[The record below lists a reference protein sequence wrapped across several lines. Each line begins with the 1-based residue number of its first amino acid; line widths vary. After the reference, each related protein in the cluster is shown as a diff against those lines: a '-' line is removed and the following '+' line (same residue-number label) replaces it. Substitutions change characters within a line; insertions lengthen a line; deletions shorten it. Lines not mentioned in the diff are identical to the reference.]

1 MSSKTLCQR
10 VGLNL
15 LLVLA
20 MLLPL
25 GVGTVGAAPLAQEE
39 ELTYTV
45 KLGDNLW
52 TLAEKY
58 LGTGPAYWVIVGATN
73 AKYEQDSS
81 FAQIEDPGLIHPG
94 WKLLIPK
101 PEEAEKYLAIAKA
114 VPTAGRTGLRATFA
128 WPTYIDPAVGSDF
141 SSTSSLCNLYDSL
154 VFPNT
159 DGGVDPHLAESWDV
173 SDDGLTWTFH
183 LREGVKFHNG
193 SELTA
198 SDVAFSMNRILEIG
212 EGLAYVFLGTVESA
226 TALDDYT
233 VEFTLTQPSGLFLIS
248 LIRLYVADEQEVMA
262 NIVTPGPYG
271 DKGDYGKEYLL
282 THDAGSGPYK
292 VKEFPLEEY
301 LLMEK
306 YDDWFGT
313 FDPNAPDEVRFIATT
328 EAATVRTLMSRQE
341 LEITDQWQTIEA
353 LEALES
359 MDGVD
364 VAAFPVL
371 TEFYYMI
378 HTRKPPTDDVHF
390 RRAMAYAFD
399 YEAAVGL
406 EWPGTQQSQ
415 GPVPAITAG
424 HNPDVFVFERDLD
437 KAREELAQ
445 SKYADELDQY
455 PVELHWIT
463 EVPAEE
469 KWALLFQ
476 ANMAEIGIDVE
487 VVATPWLSVVEEMA
501 SQDLSP
507 HIVTIYVSADFPE
520 AGSLLK
526 VRYHSDAA
534 ATWSQNEW
542 LLDDELDQMI
552 DDALV
557 TVDTEE
563 RYAKYRELQDIIVDL
578 CPSLFLYDQVQKHAY
593 QSAYVDW
600 PAARGEVIPVMGY
613 TFFAPTVA
621 VTGP

>member
-1 MSSKTLCQR
+1 MKALRVLSALMVLTLAASFAVACA
-10 VGLNL
+10 GP
-15 LLVLA
+15 A
-20 MLLPL
+20 T
-25 GVGTVGAAPLAQEE
+25 TVAPTEAPPEPTEAAPEPTEAPTEE
-39 ELTYTV
+39 PPP
-45 KLGDNLW
+45 
-52 TLAEKY
+52 EK
-58 LGTGPAYWVIVGATN
+58 
-73 AKYEQDSS
+73 
-81 FAQIEDPGLIHPG
+81 
-94 WKLLIPK
+94 
-101 PEEAEKYLAIAKA
+101 
-114 VPTAGRTGLRATFA
+114 RALDVTFA

-141 SSTSSLCNLYDSL
+141 SSTSSLCNLYDTL

-159 DGGVDPHLAESWDV
+159 EGGVDPQVADSWDV
-173 SDDGLTWTFH
+173 SDDGLTWTFY
-183 LREGVKFHNG
+183 LKQGITFHNG

-233 VEFTLTQPSGLFLIS
+233 VEFTLTEPSGLFLTS
-248 LIRLYVADEQEVMA
+248 LIRLYIADEEEVMD
-262 NIVTPGPYG
+262 NVVTPGPYG

-306 YDDWFGT
+306 YDDWFGE
-313 FDPNAPDEVRFIATT
+313 FAPNAPDEVRFIATT
-328 EAATVRTLMSRQE
+328 EAATVRTMMSRQE

-353 LEALES
+353 LEALDEIE
-359 MDGVD
+359 GVD

-378 HTRKPPTDDVHF
+378 HTKKPPTDDIHF

-399 YEAAVGL
+399 YEAAVAL

-424 HNPDVFVFERDLD
+424 HNPDVFVFERDLE
-437 KAREELAQ
+437 KAREELAL
-445 SKYADELDQY
+445 SAYADQLDQY
-455 PVELHWIT
+455 PVEVHWIT

-476 ANMAEIGIDVE
+476 ANMADIGIDVE
-487 VVATPWLSVVEEMA
+487 VVGTPWLSVVEEMA
-501 SQDLSP
+501 DQELSP
-507 HIVTIYVSADFPE
+507 HIVTVYVSADFPE

-542 LLDDELDQMI
+542 LLDEELDQRI
-552 DDALV
+552 DDALA
-557 TVDTEE
+557 TVDEEE
-563 RYAKYRELQDIIVDL
+563 RYAKYRELQDYIVDL

-613 TFFAPTVA
+613 TMFAPVID

>member
-1 MSSKTLCQR
+1 MSKKTLCQR

-15 LLVLA
+15 FLVLA
-20 MLLPL
+20 MLLTL
-25 GVGTVGAAPLAQEE
+25 GVSPASGAPPAQEE
-39 ELTYTV
+39 MTYTV

-73 AKYEQDSS
+73 AKYEEDST
-81 FAQIEDPGLIHPG
+81 FAYIENASLIHPG
-94 WKLLIPK
+94 WKFLIPSA
-101 PEEAEKYLAIAKA
+101 EAAEAYIAIAKA
-114 VPTAGRTGLRATFA
+114 VPSAGKRGLRATFA
-128 WPTYIDPAVGSDF
+128 WPTFIDPAVGSDF
-141 SSTSSLCNLYDSL
+141 SSTSSLCNLYDTL

-159 DGGVDPHLAESWDV
+159 AGGVDAHLAESWET
-173 SDDGLTWTFH
+173 SADGLTWTFH
-183 LREGVKFHNG
+183 LKQGVKFHNG
-193 SELTA
+193 TEVTA
-198 SDVAFSMNRILEIG
+198 SDVAFSMNRLLEIG
-212 EGLAYVFLGTVESA
+212 EGLAYVFLGTVEDA

-233 VEFTLTQPSGLFLIS
+233 VEFKLAQPSGLFLIS
-248 LIRLYVADEQEVMA
+248 LIRLYVADEEEVMD

-282 THDAGSGPYK
+282 THDAGSGAYK

-306 YDDWFGT
+306 YDGWFGT
-313 FDPNAPDEVRFIATT
+313 FAPNPPDEVRFIATT

-353 LEALES
+353 LEALNGME
-359 MDGVD
+359 GVD
-364 VAAFPVL
+364 VSAFPVL

-378 HTRKPPTDDVHF
+378 HTQNPPTDDVHF

-399 YEAAVGL
+399 YDTAVAL
-406 EWPGTQQSQ
+406 EWPGTKQSR

-437 KAREELAQ
+437 KAREELAL
-445 SKYADELDQY
+445 SAYADELDAY
-455 PVELHWIT
+455 PVEVHWCT
-463 EVPAEE
+463 EVPHEE
-469 KWALLFQ
+469 KFALLFQ
-476 ANMAEIGIDVE
+476 ANMAEVGIKVNI
-487 VVATPWLSVVEEMA
+487 VSTPWMSMVEEGA
-501 SQDLSP
+501 TLETSP
-507 HIVTIYVSADFPE
+507 HIQTTYVSADFPE

-526 VRYHSDAA
+526 LRYHSDTAP
-534 ATWSQNEW
+534 TWSQNEW
-542 LLDDELDQMI
+542 LLDDELDQMV

-557 TVDTEE
+557 TVDEEE
-563 RYAKYRELQDIIVDL
+563 RYATYRELQDYIVDL
-578 CPSLFLYDQVQKHAY
+578 CPSIFLYDQVQKHAY

-613 TFFAPTVA
+613 TMFAATIG

>member
-1 MSSKTLCQR
+1 MSKKTLCQR

-15 LLVLA
+15 FLVLA

-25 GVGTVGAAPLAQEE
+25 GVSAASAAPPAQE

-52 TLAEKY
+52 SLAEKY
-58 LGTGPAYWVIVGATN
+58 LGSGPAYWAIVGATN
-73 AKYEQDSS
+73 VKYEEDAS
-81 FAQIEDPGLIHPG
+81 FANIENPNLIHPG
-94 WKLLIPK
+94 WKFLIPSAD
-101 PEEAEKYLAIAKA
+101 EAEMYAALAKGEPAPEK
-114 VPTAGRTGLRATFA
+114 RTLNVTFS

-141 SSTSSLCNLYDSL
+141 SSTSSLCNLYDTL

-159 DGGVDPHLAESWDV
+159 AGGVDAHLAESWRV
-173 SDDGLTWTFH
+173 SGDGLTWTFV
-183 LREGVKFHNG
+183 LKKGVKFHNG

-198 SDVAFSMNRILEIG
+198 SDVAFSMNRLLEIG
-212 EGLAYVFLGTVESA
+212 EGLAYVFLGSVESA
-226 TALDDYT
+226 GAIDDYT
-233 VEFTLTQPSGLFLIS
+233 VEFKLAQPSGLFLIS
-248 LIRLYVADEQEVMA
+248 LIRLYIADEEEVMA

-282 THDAGSGPYK
+282 THDAGSGAYK

-301 LLMEK
+301 LLMAK
-306 YDDWFGT
+306 NSAWFGA
-313 FDPNAPDEVRFIATT
+313 FGANAPEEVRFIATT

-353 LEALES
+353 LEALDAIE
-359 MDGVD
+359 GID

-378 HTRKPPTDDVHF
+378 HTQRAPTDDVHF

-399 YEAAVGL
+399 YDAAVAL
-406 EWPGTQQSQ
+406 EWEGTQQSR

-437 KAREELAQ
+437 KAREELAL
-445 SKYADELDQY
+445 SKYADQLDQY
-455 PVELHWIT
+455 PVEVHWIT

-476 ANMAEIGIDVE
+476 ANMADIGIDVE
-487 VVATPWLSVVEEMA
+487 VVGTPWLSVVENAA

-557 TVDTEE
+557 TVDTDE
-563 RYAKYRELQDIIVDL
+563 RYAKYRDLQDYIMDL
-578 CPSLFLYDQVQKHAY
+578 CPSIFLYDQVQKHAY

-613 TFFAPTVA
+613 TMFAATIG

>member
-1 MSSKTLCQR
+1 MKALR
-10 VGLNL
+10 VPSALAAL
-15 LLVLA
+15 ILVLS
-20 MLLPL
+20 L
-25 GVGTVGAAPLAQEE
+25 VVSCAP
-39 ELTYTV
+39 
-45 KLGDNLW
+45 
-52 TLAEKY
+52 
-58 LGTGPAYWVIVGATN
+58 PAT
-73 AKYEQDSS
+73 
-81 FAQIEDPGLIHPG
+81 
-94 WKLLIPK
+94 
-101 PEEAEKYLAIAKA
+101 PE
-114 VPTAGRTGLRATFA
+114 PTAEAPAPAPTEPPPPPEKRALRATFS

-141 SSTSSLCNLYDSL
+141 SSTSSLCNLYDTL

-159 DGGVDPHLAESWDV
+159 KGGVDPQLAESWDV
-173 SDDGLTWTFH
+173 SGDGLTWTFH
-183 LREGVKFHNG
+183 LKKGVKFHNG

-198 SDVAFSMNRILEIG
+198 SDVAFSMNRLLEIG

-226 TALDDYT
+226 AAVDDYT
-233 VEFTLTQPSGLFLIS
+233 VEFKLTQPSGLFLIS
-248 LIRLYVADEQEVMA
+248 LIRLYVADQEEVME

-271 DKGDYGKEYLL
+271 DNGDYGKEWLL

-306 YDDWFGT
+306 YDDWSGT
-313 FDPNAPDEVRFIATT
+313 FAPNAPDEVRFIATT
-328 EAATVRTLMSRQE
+328 EAATVRTMMSRQE

-353 LEALES
+353 LEALQEIE
-359 MDGVD
+359 GVE

-378 HTRKPPTDDVHF
+378 HTKKPPTDDIHF
-390 RRAMAYAFD
+390 RRAMAWAFD
-399 YEAAVGL
+399 YDAAVAL
-406 EWPGTQQSQ
+406 EWEGTQQSR

-424 HNPDVFVFERDLD
+424 HNPDVFVFHRDLD

-445 SKYADELDQY
+445 SKYADQLDDY
-455 PVELHWIT
+455 PVEVHWIT
-463 EVPAEE
+463 DVPAEE

-476 ANMAEIGIDVE
+476 ANMADIGINVE
-487 VVATPWLSVVEEMA
+487 IVGTPWLSVVEEVA
-501 SQDLSP
+501 DQELSP

-542 LLDDELDQMI
+542 LLDTELDEMI

-557 TVDTEE
+557 TVDEEE
-563 RYAKYRELQDIIVDL
+563 RYAKYMDLQDYIMEL
-578 CPSLFLYDQVQKHAY
+578 CPSIFLYDQVQKHAY

-613 TFFAPTVA
+613 TMFAPTVNI
-621 VTGP
+621 TGP

>member
-1 MSSKTLCQR
+1 
-10 VGLNL
+10 V
-15 LLVLA
+15 
-20 MLLPL
+20 
-25 GVGTVGAAPLAQEE
+25 
-39 ELTYTV
+39 
-45 KLGDNLW
+45 
-52 TLAEKY
+52 AE
-58 LGTGPAYWVIVGATN
+58 G
-73 AKYEQDSS
+73 
-81 FAQIEDPGLIHPG
+81 
-94 WKLLIPK
+94 
-101 PEEAEKYLAIAKA
+101 
-114 VPTAGRTGLRATFA
+114 
-128 WPTYIDPAVGSDF
+128 
-141 SSTSSLCNLYDSL
+141 
-154 VFPNT
+154 
-159 DGGVDPHLAESWDV
+159 WDV
-173 SDDGLTWTFH
+173 SDDGLTWTFN
-183 LREGVKFHNG
+183 LKKGIKFHNG

-233 VEFTLTQPSGLFLIS
+233 VEFTLTEPSGLFLIS
-248 LIRLYVADEQEVMA
+248 LIRLYIADEEEVM
-262 NIVTPGPYG
+262 NNVVTPGPYG
-271 DKGDYGKEYLL
+271 DKGDFGKEYLL
-282 THDAGSGPYK
+282 THDAGSGAYK

-306 YDDWFGT
+306 YDDWFGE
-313 FDPNAPDEVRFIATT
+313 FAPNAPDEVRFVATT
-328 EAATVRTLMSRQE
+328 EAATVRTMMSRQE

-353 LEALES
+353 LEALQELE
-359 MDGVD
+359 GVD

-371 TEFYYMI
+371 TEFYYMV

-399 YEAAVGL
+399 YDAAVAL
-406 EWPGTQQSQ
+406 EWEGTQQSR

-437 KAREELAQ
+437 KAREELAM
-445 SKYADELDQY
+445 SAYADKLDEN
-455 PVELHWIT
+455 PVEVHWIT

-476 ANMAEIGIDVE
+476 ANMADIGIDVE
-487 VVATPWLSVVEEMA
+487 VVGTPWMSVVEEMA
-501 SQDLSP
+501 DQELSP
-507 HIVTIYVSADFPE
+507 HIVTVYVSADFPE

-534 ATWSQNEW
+534 PTWSQNEW
-542 LLDDELDQMI
+542 LLDDELDQRI

-557 TVDTEE
+557 TVDEEE
-563 RYAKYRELQDIIVDL
+563 RYAKYRDLQDDIVDL
-578 CPSLFLYDQVQKHAY
+578 CPSLFLYDQVQKHAF

-613 TFFAPTVA
+613 TMFAPVID

>member
-1 MSSKTLCQR
+1 MKGLR
-10 VGLNL
+10 VLNAAVVVVLILGL
-15 LLVLA
+15 VA
-20 MLLPL
+20 ACAPQATPAPTE
-25 GVGTVGAAPLAQEE
+25 VPPTEVPPTKAPPPTAAAP
-39 ELTYTV
+39 
-45 KLGDNLW
+45 
-52 TLAEKY
+52 EKR
-58 LGTGPAYWVIVGATN
+58 V
-73 AKYEQDSS
+73 
-81 FAQIEDPGLIHPG
+81 
-94 WKLLIPK
+94 
-101 PEEAEKYLAIAKA
+101 
-114 VPTAGRTGLRATFA
+114 LRATFS

-159 DGGVDPHLAESWDV
+159 AGGVDPQVAESWET

-183 LREGVKFHNG
+183 LKKGVKFHNG

-198 SDVAFSMNRILEIG
+198 SDVAFSMNRLLEIG
-212 EGLAYVFLGTVESA
+212 EGLAYVFLGVVESA
-226 TALDDYT
+226 TSLDDYT
-233 VEFTLTQPSGLFLIS
+233 VEFKLVEPSGLFLIS
-248 LIRLYVADEQEVMA
+248 LIRLYIADEEEVMG

-301 LLMEK
+301 LLMER
-306 YDDWFGT
+306 YDDWSGT
-313 FDPNAPDEVRFIATT
+313 FAENAADEVRFIATT

-353 LEALES
+353 LSALGEL
-359 MDGVD
+359 DGVD
-364 VAAFPVL
+364 IAAFPVL

-399 YEAAVGL
+399 YDAAVAL
-406 EWPGTQQSQ
+406 EWPGTQQSR

-424 HNPDVFVFERDLD
+424 HNPDVFVFHRDLD
-437 KAREELAQ
+437 KAREELAL
-445 SKYADELDQY
+445 SAYADKLDEY
-455 PVELHWIT
+455 PVQVHWIT

-476 ANMAEIGIDVE
+476 ANMADIGINVDIVG
-487 VVATPWLSVVEEMA
+487 TPWMSVVEETA
-501 SQDLSP
+501 SQEASP

-520 AGSLLK
+520 AGSLIK

-534 ATWSQNEW
+534 PTWSQNEW
-542 LLDDELDQMI
+542 LLDPALDEKI
-552 DDALV
+552 DEALL
-557 TVDTEE
+557 TVNEEE
-563 RYAKYRELQDIIVDL
+563 RYAKYRELQDEIVEL
-578 CPSLFLYDQVQKHAY
+578 CPSIYLYDQVQKHGY

-613 TFFAPTVA
+613 TMFAPV
-621 VTGP
+621 VSITGP

>member
-1 MSSKTLCQR
+1 MKRQSASTILILA
-10 VGLNL
+10 V
-15 LLVLA
+15 LVSLVA
-20 MLLPL
+20 CGPTQTPTPAE
-25 GVGTVGAAPLAQEE
+25 VPAAP
-39 ELTYTV
+39 T
-45 KLGDNLW
+45 
-52 TLAEKY
+52 
-58 LGTGPAYWVIVGATN
+58 
-73 AKYEQDSS
+73 
-81 FAQIEDPGLIHPG
+81 
-94 WKLLIPK
+94 
-101 PEEAEKYLAIAKA
+101 A
-114 VPTAGRTGLRATFA
+114 VPTEVPTEAPPPEKRALDVTFS

-141 SSTSSLCNLYDSL
+141 SSTSSLCNLYDTL

-159 DGGVDPHLAESWDV
+159 GGGVDPHLAERWDV
-173 SDDGLTWTFH
+173 SGDGLTWTFH
-183 LREGVKFHNG
+183 LKTGVKFHNG

-198 SDVAFSMNRILEIG
+198 SDVAFSMNRLLEIG

-226 TALDDYT
+226 TAIDDYA
-233 VEFTLTQPSGLFLIS
+233 VEFKLTQPSGLFLIS
-248 LIRLYVADEQEVMA
+248 LIRLYVADEGEVMD
-262 NIVTPGPYG
+262 NLVSPGPYG
-271 DKGDYGKEYLL
+271 EKGDYGKEYLL

-306 YDDWFGT
+306 YEDWFGE
-313 FDPNAPDEVRFIATT
+313 FAANAPDEVRFIATT
-328 EAATVRTLMSRQE
+328 EAATVRTLMSREE

-353 LEALES
+353 LEALGE
-359 MDGVD
+359 MEGVD

-378 HTRKPPTDDVHF
+378 HTKKPPTDDIHF

-399 YEAAVGL
+399 YETAVAL
-406 EWPGTQQSQ
+406 EWPGTKQSR

-424 HNPDVFVFERDLD
+424 HDPDIFVFQRDLD
-437 KAREELAQ
+437 KAREELAM
-445 SKYADELDQY
+445 SPYADALDEY
-455 PVELHWIT
+455 PVIVHWIT

-476 ANMAEIGIDVE
+476 ANMAEIGINAEIVG
-487 VVATPWLSVVEEMA
+487 TPWMSVVEEMA
-501 SQDLSP
+501 DQELSP
-507 HIVTIYVSADFPE
+507 NIVTIYVSADFPE

-534 ATWSQNEW
+534 STWSQNEW

-557 TVDTEE
+557 TVDEDE
-563 RYAKYRELQDIIVDL
+563 RYAKYGELQDYIVDL

-600 PAARGEVIPVMGY
+600 PAARGEIIPVMGY
-613 TFFAPTVA
+613 TMFAPVIE

>member
-1 MSSKTLCQR
+1 
-10 VGLNL
+10 
-15 LLVLA
+15 
-20 MLLPL
+20 MLLTL
-25 GVGTVGAAPLAQEE
+25 GVSAASGAPPAQEE
-39 ELTYTV
+39 MTYTV

-73 AKYEQDSS
+73 AKYEEDST
-81 FAQIEDPGLIHPG
+81 FAYIENPSLIHPG
-94 WKLLIPK
+94 WKFLIPSA
-101 PEEAEKYLAIAKA
+101 EAAEAYIAIAKA
-114 VPTAGRTGLRATFA
+114 VPSAGKRGLRATFA
-128 WPTYIDPAVGSDF
+128 WPTFIDPAVGSDF
-141 SSTSSLCNLYDSL
+141 SSTSSLCNLYDTL

-159 DGGVDPHLAESWDV
+159 AGGVDPYLAESWET
-173 SDDGLTWTFH
+173 SADGLTWTFH
-183 LREGVKFHNG
+183 LKQGVKFHNG

-198 SDVAFSMNRILEIG
+198 SDVAFSMNRLLEIG
-212 EGLAYVFLGTVESA
+212 EGLAYVFLGTVEDA

-233 VEFTLTQPSGLFLIS
+233 VEFKLAQPSGLVLIS
-248 LIRLYVADEQEVMA
+248 LIRLYVADEEEVMD

-282 THDAGSGPYK
+282 THDAGSGAYK

-306 YDDWFGT
+306 YDGWFGT
-313 FDPNAPDEVRFIATT
+313 FAPNPPDEVRFIATT

-353 LEALES
+353 LEALNGME
-359 MDGVD
+359 GVD
-364 VAAFPVL
+364 VSAFPVL

-378 HTRKPPTDDVHF
+378 HTQNPPTDDVHF

-399 YEAAVGL
+399 YDTAVAL
-406 EWPGTQQSQ
+406 EWPGTKQSR

-437 KAREELAQ
+437 KAREELAL
-445 SKYADELDQY
+445 SAYADELDAY
-455 PVELHWIT
+455 PVEVHWCT
-463 EVPAEE
+463 EVPHEE
-469 KWALLFQ
+469 KFALLFQ
-476 ANMAEIGIDVE
+476 ANMAEVGIKVNI
-487 VVATPWLSVVEEMA
+487 VSTPWMSMVEEGA
-501 SQDLSP
+501 TLETSP
-507 HIVTIYVSADFPE
+507 HIQTTYVSADFPE

-526 VRYHSDAA
+526 LRYHSDTAP
-534 ATWSQNEW
+534 TWSQNEW
-542 LLDDELDQMI
+542 LLDDELDQMV

-557 TVDTEE
+557 TVDEEE
-563 RYAKYRELQDIIVDL
+563 RYATYRELQDYIVDL
-578 CPSLFLYDQVQKHAY
+578 CPSIFLYDQVQKHAY

-613 TFFAPTVA
+613 TMFAATIG